1 MFTPHG
7 FSGDAIGA
15 EHVWPVFTRK
25 SLALCW
31 SFFDM
36 GFTIAIITRTITKE
50 ATVGKVLCDARLWLK
65 NILSKASFVRAFQNL
80 RNGFKGEL

>member
-7 FSGDAIGA
+7 LSGDAIDE
-15 EHVWPVFTRK
+15 EHVWLTRK

-36 GFTIAIITRTITKE
+36 GFTIAIITRTITKG